1 MKKVEKHKIKKSNK
15 YFPFILEQLEQCKKI
30 SNSAT
35 FIIRQNFFFNNK
47 KAKELFN
54 FGEEVIE
61 IKNPL
66 SEDMAIMRPTLLYS
80 LITNVRDN
88 INRNQTDLKLF
99 EISKT
104 FKKLLLY
111 LAFNTSKIVIAF
123 NFLEI
128 IESFLPRI
136 PKVKNAVGT

>member
-1 MKKVEKHKIKKSNK
+1 MSRIVRE
-15 YFPFILEQLEQCKKI
+15 IL
-30 SNSAT
+30 
-35 FIIRQNFFFNNK
+35 
-47 KAKELFN
+47 KELGLNEVINYSFIPKFTKEVFN
-54 FGEEVIE
+54 FEDEVIE

-104 FKKLLLY
+104 FKNLGAEEKNG
-111 LAFNTSKIVIAF
+111 LAIEELKIAIILSGRENKNLWNQAKTDY
-123 NFLEI
+123 NFYDLKRL
-128 IESFLPRI
+128 FRI
-136 PKVKNAVGT
+136 FI